1 MSTDTQTYE
10 GISAMTDRT
19 LEEDLVPGPF
29 RRFVP
34 LMKMAALVIT
44 ILGAIPTMITIYH
57 SWQYKIPFSQVSH
70 RLAQYDLWIKNLDCT
85 IDYKALTTAG
95 GSKVD
100 VGACPKTG
108 DISIKIS
115 SEDGKATYQWIAYNQ
130 LQKPGEEAPSSL
142 IDLLIGSANADELGK
157 RMKVAQSAMEVVC
170 QSLVSKQVLVRVV
183 KEGGKCYRETVSP
196 FRNSVDKREEVPCD
210 TKCVA
215 G

>member
-1 MSTDTQTYE
+1 MTTDTQTYE
-10 GISAMTDRT
+10 GMSAMTDRAI
-19 LEEDLVPGPF
+19 EDELVPGPF

-34 LMKMAALVIT
+34 MVKMAALLVT
-44 ILGAIPTMITIYH
+44 ILGAIPTIVTIYH

-70 RLAQYDLWIKNLDCT
+70 RLTQYDLWIKNLDCT
-85 IDYKALTTAG
+85 IDYKALNTAG
-95 GSKVD
+95 GTKVD

-115 SEDGKATYQWIAYNQ
+115 SEDGKATYEWIAYNQ
-130 LQKPGEEAPSSL
+130 LQKPGEKEPSSL
-142 IDLLIGSANADELGK
+142 IDLLIGSANAGDLPR
-157 RMKVAQSAMEVVC
+157 RMKVAQSAMEVMC
-170 QSLVSKQVLVRVV
+170 QSLVSKQELVRIV

-210 TKCVA
+210 TKCTA